1 MTPEEKIEAL
11 REWAASTYYDESSPT
26 WFAGYARARDEVR
39 NIIDPPKPK
48 WRELVDEAAAA
59 ANRHWLQEPL
69 ASTLYHLHLAAAYE
83 RAEPYEHLA
92 NVIAICEA
100 QVGDGWRADPDRANF
115 GNDPKT
121 VMWLLDSLV
130 RYFKPANYRI
140 TGNRA
145 AYWLRDLCDG
155 GAE

>member
-83 RAEPYEHLA
+83 RAEPHEHLA

-130 RYFKPANYRI
+130 RYFEPANYRN